1 MQLYLSVQRESI
13 RFAQSRLD
21 ITIVAG
27 SRGQVA
33 RDTCRRTLRV
43 LNYDIIGGTQSD
55 VARRVKSIN
64 ESNNNEP

>member
-33 RDTCRRTLRV
+33 RDTC
-43 LNYDIIGGTQSD
+43 
-55 VARRVKSIN
+55 
-64 ESNNNEP
+64 